1 MTAKPWPEVSE
12 QHRWAIEMMEE
23 RLRET
28 KQTPDELRSRARELR
43 AKAEQT
49 DLKAIQDAALA
60 LADRYEEAAAPSD
73 LDTSSAPA
81 A

>member
-1 MTAKPWPEVSE
+1 
-12 QHRWAIEMMEE
+12 MMEE

-28 KQTPDELRSRARELR
+28 NQTPAELRSRARELR
-43 AKAEQT
+43 AKAEQA
-49 DLKAIQDAALA
+49 DLEGIQNAALA
-60 LADRYEEAAAPSD
+60 LADRYEEAAVPSD